1 MYILCVR
8 LRETTLYRLSLFI
21 IIAFFW
27 LRVFKKVYW
36 KQYSQA
42 VLWLRIW
49 ISRVRKFLG
58 LPDPDPS
65 LFVRIRIRIWILTS
79 SSKKSKKILISTV
92 LFLLYDF
99 LSFKNYVNVPSKSN
113 KQRILEKNLFLLA
126 SWKPP
131 DENSRIR
138 IRIHKSVIRI
148 CGTGSVPKC
157 HGSTTLLTGLV
168 VKEWF

>member
-8 LRETTLYRLSLFI
+8 LRETTLYRLSLLSPFSGSG
-21 IIAFFW
+21 FLKRFLESNTHRQCCGSGSGSVGSVSFW
-27 LRVFKKVYW
+27 A
-36 KQYSQA
+36 S
-42 VLWLRIW
+42 RIQ
-49 ISRVRKFLG
+49 ILHY
-58 LPDPDPS
+58 
-65 LFVRIRIRIWILTS
+65 LFVRIRIRIWILPS

-92 LFLLYDF
+92 LCLLYDF
-99 LSFKNYVNVPSKSN
+99 LSLKNYVNIPSKSN
-113 KQRILEKNLFLLA
+113 KQRILERNLFLLA

-148 CGTGSVPKC
+148 GSVPKC